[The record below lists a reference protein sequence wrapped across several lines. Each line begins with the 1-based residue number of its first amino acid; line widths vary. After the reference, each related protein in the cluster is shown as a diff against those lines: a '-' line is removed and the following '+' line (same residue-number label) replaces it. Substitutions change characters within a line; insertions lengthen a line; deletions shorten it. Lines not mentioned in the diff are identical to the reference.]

1 MPRLSNYYFFLFL
14 LVKLVVFA
22 LVWVVTF
29 GRHHLWI
36 LPNLTEDV
44 GFFQSFWPLYKH
56 ENKNRK
62 PTDDKNDANNDQ
74 PIEDCQNCGMM
85 IENED
90 KEEGTEED
98 EEGDEDEKNSEL
110 DEPLTTK
117 NSNGFEIL
125 DENECNVDDN

>member
-1 MPRLSNYYFFLFL
+1 M
-14 LVKLVVFA
+14 KLVVFA

-62 PTDDKNDANNDQ
+62 PTNDDKNDDSTNNDQ
-74 PIEDCQNCGMM
+74 QIEDCQNCGMM
-85 IENED
+85 AANDD
-90 KEEGTEED
+90 KEGSEDDDEEEED
-98 EEGDEDEKNSEL
+98 DEKNSEL
-110 DEPLTTK
+110 DESLTAK